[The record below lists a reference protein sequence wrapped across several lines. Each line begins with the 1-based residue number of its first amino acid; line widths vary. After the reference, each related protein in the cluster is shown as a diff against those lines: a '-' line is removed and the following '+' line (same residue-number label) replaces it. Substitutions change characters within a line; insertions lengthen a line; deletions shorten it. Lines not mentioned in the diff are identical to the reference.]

1 LFADLFFCQQEMTYD
16 QQLLQILM
24 SVGERGISIRSLAM
38 HLYNMNTSLFAQ
50 PDYEVLRSYVQ
61 QYVVRNSRSS
71 QSLLEGT
78 GRRGYYRLNTGGSAD
93 ARQLMLQFREE
104 QQESG
109 AEEELR
115 QQDLSL
121 DLFDTLV

>member
-1 LFADLFFCQQEMTYD
+1 
-16 QQLLQILM
+16 M

-93 ARQLMLQFREE
+93 ARQLMLEFREE

-109 AEEELR
+109 VEEPR